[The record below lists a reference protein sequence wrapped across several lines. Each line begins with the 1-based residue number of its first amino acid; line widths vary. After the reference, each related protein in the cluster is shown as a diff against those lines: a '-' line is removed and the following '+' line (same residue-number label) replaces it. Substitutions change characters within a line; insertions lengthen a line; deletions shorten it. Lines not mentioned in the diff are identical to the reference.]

1 MPKKPSLNISIKSF
15 EWDYLGF
22 GLCRAWITQ
31 WMLLPIP
38 MLSTWKIS
46 AELLYFIPAAC
57 ACLVL
62 ALFLR
67 GKDMRKSRTLI
78 LIVSAL
84 LSCIGITL
92 IAIGSSGKFV
102 VPMALGLLSVGIA
115 AALLQTL
122 WGDRLSCLP
131 SNQASFYTVCA
142 FLLSAFLSIFA
153 WSAGSLGT
161 ALLLFCALP
170 IGSYILLFRGFRSGE
185 WEEACTFSWTETTKE
200 THDPVHLGRFCIS
213 ILVFVI
219 VFNFAYR
226 QLLPGA
232 SFEGSGHPLRS
243 IANIV
248 VMAALLVV
256 VVATGRFNRMGLYRL
271 SFPVLIGALLLLL
284 FIPAE
289 YAFVASTTAAI
300 GYKLFDV
307 LFWCVLVEIVHGD
320 RKSAWKVL
328 GFGMAANLGGMG
340 LGMGAGWLFELLPNA
355 AMPDLPVVVCLLM
368 FSLVIVVILIL
379 PESLL
384 AQFSFHESKKGKGP
398 LAFSF
403 ADRCAAVAEDH
414 LLTARERDVLNL
426 LAQGRTQSVIARKL
440 GIGEGTAHTHIVH
453 VYQKLGIHS
462 QQELIDLVEGFA
474 ADR

>member
-1 MPKKPSLNISIKSF
+1 MPEGPGLHISIRSF

-38 MLSTWKIS
+38 MLGVWKIS
-46 AELLYFIPAAC
+46 AELLYFIPAAFVC
-57 ACLVL
+57 L
-62 ALFLR
+62 ALALLLKGGNAR
-67 GKDMRKSRTLI
+67 RSRTLI
-78 LIVSAL
+78 LLGSAA
-84 LSCIGITL
+84 LSFIGAAFIS
-92 IAIGSSGKFV
+92 AGSSGGQ
-102 VPMALGLLSVGIA
+102 MALTALGLLCAGIG
-115 AALLQTL
+115 AALLQAL
-122 WGDRLSCLP
+122 WGDRLSYLP

-142 FLLSAFLSIFA
+142 FLLSAVLSVFA
-153 WSAGSLGT
+153 WSAESLAA
-161 ALLLFCALP
+161 ALVSFCVMPA
-170 IGSYILLFRGFRSGE
+170 GSYILLLRGFSSGE
-185 WEEACTFSWTETTKE
+185 WEEARAFSRDDAAKE
-200 THDPVHLGRFCIS
+200 PHDPMRLGRFCIS

-232 SFEGSGHPLRS
+232 SFEGAGHPLRS

-248 VMAALLVV
+248 VMASLLAALS
-256 VVATGRFNRMGLYRL
+256 ATGRLDRMGLYRL

-284 FIPAE
+284 FVPDE
-289 YAFVASTTAAI
+289 YALSASVIAAI

-307 LFWCVLVEIVHGD
+307 LFWCVLVGIVHDD
-320 RKSAWKVL
+320 REGAWRAL

-368 FSLVIVVILIL
+368 FSLVVVAILIL

-384 AQFSFHESKKGKGP
+384 AQFSFHEPKNGKGP
-398 LAFSF
+398 LAFPF
-403 ADRCAAVAEDH
+403 ADRCAALAEAH
-414 LLTARERDVLNL
+414 LLTARERDVLAL

-440 GIGEGTAHTHIVH
+440 GIGAGTAHTHIAH

-462 QQELIDLVEGFA
+462 QQELIDLVEGLA